1 MFTQILYTQWKWTRA
16 ALGLLIIFCFVI
28 PVALWRLLGPESGST
43 TAVTLMQAFDQTGA
57 FLSIIALL
65 GGFVLAVM
73 PWTVDAQAKHVYP
86 LSLPLPWPR
95 YVVMRFGA
103 GALTLLLPA
112 FALWL
117 GCLVALAFVDVPA
130 TLQTY
135 PGTVAAR
142 FLLATLVAY
151 GITFA
156 LQYLAGRRAV
166 LFLLVFLLVM
176 LVASTALELFGFDS
190 VNRSAM
196 RVLFEWPGPLSV
208 FTADWSLI
216 DV

>member
-16 ALGLLIIFCFVI
+16 ALGMFIISAFVI
-28 PVALWRLLGPESGST
+28 PVALWRLLGPETGSN
-43 TAVTLMQAFDQTGA
+43 TAITLMQAFDQTGA
-57 FLSIIALL
+57 FLAVIAVL
-65 GGFVLAVM
+65 GGFVLAVL
-73 PWTVDAQAKHVYP
+73 PWTVDAQTKHVYP
-86 LSLPLPWPR
+86 LSLPVPWER

-103 GALTLLLPA
+103 GALSLVLPA
-112 FALWL
+112 IALWL
-117 GCLVALAFVDVPA
+117 GCLVTLAFVEVPM
-130 TLQTY
+130 TLRTY

-142 FLLATLVAY
+142 FLLAALVAY

-166 LFLLVFLLVM
+166 LLLLGILLVM
-176 LVASTALELFGFDS
+176 LVGGTALELLGLQS
-190 VNRSAM
+190 VNRSVI

>member
-16 ALGLLIIFCFVI
+16 ALGMFVVLSFVI
-28 PVALWRLLGPESGST
+28 PVALWRLNGPDSGSVP
-43 TAVTLMQAFDQTGA
+43 AISLMQAFDQTGA
-57 FLSIIALL
+57 FLAVIALL
-65 GGFVLAVM
+65 GGFVLAVV

-86 LSLPLPWPR
+86 LSLPVPWPR

-103 GALTLLLPA
+103 GAVSLGLPA
-112 FALWL
+112 IALWL
-117 GCLVALAFVDVPA
+117 GCLVTLAFVDVPA
-130 TLQTY
+130 TLHTY

-142 FLLATLVAY
+142 FLLASLVAY

-166 LFLLVFLLVM
+166 LLLLGI
-176 LVASTALELFGFDS
+176 LVAVLVAGTALELLGLSAVNQS
-190 VNRSAM
+190 VV

>member
-16 ALGLLIIFCFVI
+16 ALGLLIIFSFVL
-28 PVALWRLLGPESGST
+28 PVALWRLLGPESGSSS
-43 TAVTLMQAFDQTGA
+43 AVTLMQAFDQTGA
-57 FLSIIALL
+57 FLSIVALL

-103 GALTLLLPA
+103 GALTLALPA
-112 FALWL
+112 IALWL
-117 GCLVALAFVDVPA
+117 GCLAALAFIDVPS

-142 FLLATLVAY
+142 FFLAALVAY
-151 GITFA
+151 GLTFA

-166 LFLLVFLLVM
+166 ILLLVFLLVV
-176 LVASTALELFGFDS
+176 LVGSSALELFGYQA
-190 VNRSAM
+190 VNRSIM
-196 RVLFEWPGPLSV
+196 RALFEWPGPLSV

>member
-16 ALGLLIIFCFVI
+16 ALGMFIVFAFVL

-86 LSLPLPWPR
+86 LSLPVTWQR

-103 GALTLLLPA
+103 GALSLVLPTI
-112 FALWL
+112 ALWL
-117 GCLVALAFVDVPA
+117 GCLIALAFVDVPA

-135 PGTVAAR
+135 PGTVAGR
-142 FLLATLVAY
+142 FLLAALVAY

-166 LFLLVFLLVM
+166 LFLLGILLVM
-176 LVASTALELFGFDS
+176 LVGGTALELFGFQA
-190 VNRSAM
+190 VNRSVI